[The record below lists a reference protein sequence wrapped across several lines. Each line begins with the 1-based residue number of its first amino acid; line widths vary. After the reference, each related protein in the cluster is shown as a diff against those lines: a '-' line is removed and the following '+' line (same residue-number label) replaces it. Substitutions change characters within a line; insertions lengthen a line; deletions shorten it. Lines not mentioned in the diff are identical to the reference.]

1 MAGVEAVFCAK
12 ICAVQLEQKLLQR
25 NEQYSIL
32 IRRKK
37 MKKLLILLVVFGMF
51 VPNVLLAVEPVKIG
65 MVTTLSTKAGYLGED
80 VRDGFK
86 LAIAQEEGMLGGVP
100 VELLVEDDGRDPGK
114 AKQIA
119 DRFVKRDNVK
129 IMTGIIFSN
138 VALAVVPKV
147 VRGEVLYISPNA
159 GPSDLAGKGCNE
171 NYFNVAY
178 QNDNLDEVVGKY
190 VSDSGFKNVYLLAPN
205 YPAGKDHLAGFKR
218 YYTGKISGEV
228 YTKLG
233 QSDYAAEIAALRAAK
248 PDAVFFFLPGGMGI
262 NFIKQYSQA
271 GLNKTTPVFGPA
283 FSFDERLLGA
293 VGAAALGVKNGS
305 QWTHDL
311 DNPANKQFVEAF
323 RAAYDRTPTL
333 YASQGYEAARLIG
346 SALKSVG
353 GDVTKFDQLR
363 TAVRKADFESVRGQF
378 AFTSNQ
384 HPVQNLYIREVVEDG
399 KGGFTNQTLKAVFTN
414 HGNAYVDECSM
425 K

>member
-1 MAGVEAVFCAK
+1 
-12 ICAVQLEQKLLQR
+12 
-25 NEQYSIL
+25 
-32 IRRKK
+32 
-37 MKKLLILLVVFGMF
+37 MKKLCVFFVVFGIL
-51 VPNVLLAVEPVKIG
+51 VPNAVLATEPVKIG
-65 MVTTLSTKAGYLGED
+65 MVTTLSTKAGYLGEE

-86 LAIAQEEGMLGGVP
+86 LAIAQEEGKLGGVP

-119 DRFVKRDNVK
+119 DRFMKRDGVK

-147 VRGEVLYISPNA
+147 VRSEVLYISPNA

-190 VSDSGFKNVYLLAPN
+190 VSDAGFKNVYLLAPN

-233 QSDYAAEIAALRAAK
+233 QADYAAEIATLRAAK

-262 NFIKQYSQA
+262 NFIKQYAQA
-271 GLNKTTPVFGPA
+271 GLNKTIPVFGPA

-305 QWTHDL
+305 QWTQDL
-311 DNPANKQFVEAF
+311 DNPANKQFVAAF
-323 RAAYDRTPTL
+323 RAAYGRTPTL

-353 GDVTKFDQLR
+353 GDVNKLDQLR
-363 TAVRKADFESVRGQF
+363 AAVRKADFESVRGKF
-378 AFTSNQ
+378 AFTTNQ
-384 HPVQNLYIREVVEDG
+384 HPIQNLYIREVIEDG
-399 KGGFTNQTLKAVFTN
+399 KGGYTNQTLKTVFTD
-414 HGNAYVDECSM
+414 HGNAYVDACKM

>member
-1 MAGVEAVFCAK
+1 
-12 ICAVQLEQKLLQR
+12 
-25 NEQYSIL
+25 
-32 IRRKK
+32 
-37 MKKLLILLVVFGMF
+37 MKKLLVLLVVFGMF
-51 VPNVLLAVEPVKIG
+51 VPKVLLAAEPVKIG

-100 VELLVEDDGRDPGK
+100 VELLVEDDARDPGK

-399 KGGFTNQTLKAVFTN
+399 EGGFTNQTLKAVFTN

>member
-1 MAGVEAVFCAK
+1 
-12 ICAVQLEQKLLQR
+12 
-25 NEQYSIL
+25 
-32 IRRKK
+32 
-37 MKKLLILLVVFGMF
+37 MKKLCVLLVVCGLL
-51 VPNVLLAVEPVKIG
+51 VPNLALSVEPVKIG
-65 MVTTLSTKAGYLGED
+65 MVTTLSTKAGYLGEE

-86 LAIAQEEGMLGGVP
+86 LAIAQEQGKLGGVP
-100 VELLVEDDGRDPGK
+100 VELMVEDDGRDPGK

-119 DRFVKRDNVK
+119 NRFMKRDDVK

-147 VRGEVLYISPNA
+147 VRSEVLYISPNA
-159 GPSDLAGKGCNE
+159 GPSALAGKGCNE

-190 VSDSGFKNVYLLAPN
+190 VSEAGFKNVYLLAPN

-233 QSDYAAEIAALRAAK
+233 QSDYAAEIATLRAAK

-262 NFIKQYSQA
+262 NFLKQFSQA
-271 GLNKTTPVFGPA
+271 GLSKTIPVFGPA
-283 FSFDERLLGA
+283 FSFDERILGA

-305 QWTHDL
+305 QWSHDL
-311 DNPANKQFVEAF
+311 DNPANKQFVAAF
-323 RAAYDRTPTL
+323 KEAYDRTLTL

-353 GDVTKFDQLR
+353 GDVDKLDQLR
-363 TAVRKADFESVRGQF
+363 SAVRKADFESVRGKFSF
-378 AFTSNQ
+378 ASNQ
-384 HPVQNLYIREVVEDG
+384 HPIQNIYIREVVEDG
-399 KGGFTNQTLKAVFTN
+399 KGGYTNQTLKAVFTD
-414 HGNAYVDECSM
+414 HGNAYVDACSM

>member
-1 MAGVEAVFCAK
+1 
-12 ICAVQLEQKLLQR
+12 
-25 NEQYSIL
+25 
-32 IRRKK
+32 
-37 MKKLLILLVVFGMF
+37 MKKLLVLLAVFGMF
-51 VPNVLLAVEPVKIG
+51 VPNVLLAAEPVKIG

-86 LAIAQEEGMLGGVP
+86 LAIAQEEGKLGGVP

>member
-1 MAGVEAVFCAK
+1 M
-12 ICAVQLEQKLLQR
+12 
-25 NEQYSIL
+25 
-32 IRRKK
+32 KK
-37 MKKLLILLVVFGMF
+37 MCVLLVVCGLL
-51 VPNVLLAVEPVKIG
+51 VPNLALSVEPVKIG
-65 MVTTLSTKAGYLGED
+65 MVTTLSTKAGYLGEE

-86 LAIAQEEGMLGGVP
+86 LAIAQEQGKLGGVP
-100 VELLVEDDGRDPGK
+100 VELMVEDDGRDPGK

-119 DRFVKRDNVK
+119 NRFMKRDDVK

-147 VRGEVLYISPNA
+147 VRSEVLYISPNA
-159 GPSDLAGKGCNE
+159 GPSALAGKGCNE

-190 VSDSGFKNVYLLAPN
+190 VSEAGFKNVYLLAPN

-233 QSDYAAEIAALRAAK
+233 QSDYAAEIATLRAAK

-262 NFIKQYSQA
+262 NFLKQFSQA
-271 GLNKTTPVFGPA
+271 GLSKTIPVFGPA
-283 FSFDERLLGA
+283 FSFDERILGA

-305 QWTHDL
+305 QWSHDL
-311 DNPANKQFVEAF
+311 DNPANKQFVAAF
-323 RAAYDRTPTL
+323 KEAYDRTPTL

-353 GDVTKFDQLR
+353 GDVDKLDQLR
-363 TAVRKADFESVRGQF
+363 AAVRKADFESVRGEFSF
-378 AFTSNQ
+378 ATNQ
-384 HPVQNLYIREVVEDG
+384 HPIQNIYIREVVEDG
-399 KGGFTNQTLKAVFTN
+399 KGGYTNQTLKTVFTD
-414 HGNAYVDECSM
+414 HGNAYVDACSM